1 MGLLKFIL
9 AIIIF
14 AACGAEGIS
23 HDTSAICLAI
33 LLAGWIAH
41 TNVDNN

>member
-1 MGLLKFIL
+1 MGLLKFIIAVIL
-9 AIIIF
+9 F
-14 AACGAEGIS
+14 AACGARGVS

-41 TNVDNN
+41 TNGDNN

>member
-1 MGLLKFIL
+1 MGLLKFII

-14 AACGAEGIS
+14 AAYGAGGIS
-23 HDTSAICLAI
+23 DDTFAICLAI

-41 TNVDNN
+41 TIINN